1 MDRILEI
8 GDYQIELMDED
19 LVPVTKSVYDVQD
32 PNQRKSHFT
41 KSIILPSSRVN
52 NQVFSGYFDASM
64 FISSNVQFD
73 PFYNPTKKVKAT
85 YYEDSLPVITGYCQL
100 VNINKTKE
108 LIEYELIIYGENAD
122 FFKTIEGRKLSDLDL
137 SEFDHDYTKSEIID
151 SWTASSGYVYPQ
163 VKNGKQTDY
172 FNFSTNSYVKDYW
185 KVMDYDLW
193 FYVKTL
199 WDKIWLSA
207 GFKYY
212 SDFINTDAFKKLIYK
227 GNSDG
232 MRKTDTEIVDS
243 LISYDLSATS
253 YLTYTPN
260 GTTANTFA
268 NNVIIFPNLL
278 QDNLPQY
285 NVTTGIINLNRT
297 ANYDLDITL
306 NILFKNTTGS
316 TMPRGT
322 RFIASISLVT
332 STNQILYF
340 PIQPT
345 LTSTLANNNEV
356 SIAYILKKENYRL
369 LTGVDY
375 KFAYFNGG
383 ADIPQVV
390 GRSVFTTNVEIK
402 FVSSRFDLFLNKDY
416 TIAETISV
424 NSLLSSEMTQKDFV
438 MGLVK
443 MFNLYIEPYYF
454 RNNDPNSGGYL
465 TYLIEPR
472 DDYYTSEIIDWTYK
486 IDYNKEFTVKP
497 IGGAKEKFYKFT
509 YDLDKD
515 YYNNLYNQRTGRVFG
530 DVTIDV
536 QNDFLQGTKEVKI
549 PFSLMVVATNS
560 KPEHEQFRPLAT
572 DVKDEENK
580 GVRNDKSKPKIMYY
594 NGLITADTWEFGDD
608 ETGTNSTSRTTYPSI
623 SNFDNI
629 NDPDN
634 DLCFRTPQEVYF
646 TNPNGEIKVSNQG
659 LYNKYHKKGLEE
671 VNNKNSKMLECYVNL
686 TPFDVHNLS
695 LRPIYEIDGNHY
707 RLYEMS
713 DYNGKET
720 TKCTFLKLTPI
731 DAVAKSNG
739 TTRGGR
745 GSGAWGVNPD
755 LYHETGN
762 LNDRVKGGDLV
773 LRSNVLT
780 GGGVTYIP
788 PDKDNLVMLQYR
800 TINTS
805 TDLILTGGE
814 GSPLFIIVDTTTGS
828 VDITMPIESL
838 NAGKSYYIVKTSAL
852 NNLVIK
858 YSDDTTFETI
868 TAATT
873 SEYILTDTD
882 IIKIR

>member
-8 GDYQIELMDED
+8 GEYQIELMDED

-122 FFKTIEGRKLSDLDL
+122 FFKSIEGRKLSDLDM
-137 SEFDHDYTKSEIID
+137 SEFDHVYTQSQIAS
-151 SWTASSGYVYPQ
+151 SWSNASGYVYPQ
-163 VKNGKQTDY
+163 VKNGRQTDVIV
-172 FNFSTNSYVKDYW
+172 NTIQIADYW
-185 KVMDYDLW
+185 KVSDYDLW
-193 FYVKTL
+193 FFVKTL
-199 WDKIWLSA
+199 WDKIWEEA
-207 GFKYY
+207 GFRYY
-212 SDFINTDAFKKLIYK
+212 SEFINTDAFKKLVYK
-227 GNSDG
+227 GNSNG
-232 MRKTDTEIVDS
+232 MVRTDTEISNS
-243 LISYDLSATS
+243 LCAYSITTS
-253 YLTYTPN
+253 GLFPFNTNGSTFNLYT
-260 GTTANTFA
+260 
-268 NNVIIFPNLL
+268 NNDIIFDVVE
-278 QDNLPQY
+278 QDGLSQY
-285 NVTTGIINLNRT
+285 DDTTGILNVDITADYDIVLNLNPVLK
-297 ANYDLDITL
+297 NVSGGTL
-306 NILFKNTTGS
+306 PSGS
-316 TMPRGT
+316 V
-322 RFIASISLVT
+322 FSFSVLLVT
-332 STNQILYF
+332 TSNVIAGVITHEHV
-340 PIQPT
+340 
-345 LTSTLANNNEV
+345 LTSSLANNASIQINVQNEKIGQLLTSATNYKWVVKNQSGGTEV
-356 SIAYILKKENYRL
+356 SIDN
-369 LTGVDY
+369 
-375 KFAYFNGG
+375 
-383 ADIPQVV
+383 
-390 GRSVFTTNVEIK
+390 
-402 FVSSRFDLFLNKDY
+402 SRFDIFLTKDY
-416 TIAETISV
+416 GLGDTINV

-438 MGLVK
+438 MGLIK
-443 MFNLYIEPYYF
+443 MFNMYIEPYYF
-454 RNNDPNSGGYL
+454 KANDPNSGGYL

-472 DDYYTSEIIDWTYK
+472 DNYYTSEIIDWTYK
-486 IDYNKEFTVKP
+486 IDYNKEFTVMP
-497 IGGAKEKFYKFT
+497 IGGAKEKFFKFT

-515 YYNNLYNQRTGRVFG
+515 YYNNLYNQRNGRVFG
-530 DVTIDV
+530 DVNVDV
-536 QNDFLQGTKEVKI
+536 QNDFLQGTKDVKI
-549 PFSLMVVATNS
+549 PFSLMVVAKNS
-560 KPEHEQFRPLAT
+560 DPKQGQYRPLAT
-572 DVKDEENK
+572 DLKDDVNK
-580 GVRNDKSKPKIMYY
+580 GFRNDKSKPKIMYY
-594 NGLITADTWEFGDD
+594 NGLLTGDAWDFGDD
-608 ETGTNSTSRTTYPSI
+608 GVGTNRTTRLTYPSL
-623 SNFDNI
+623 STFDNTT
-629 NDPDN
+629 DPDN
-634 DLCFRTPQEVYF
+634 DLCFATPQEVFY
-646 TNPNGEIKVSNQG
+646 TNENGQVVVCNQG

-745 GSGAWGVNPD
+745 GTGAWGVNPD

-800 TINTS
+800 TINTT

-814 GSPLFIIVDTTTGS
+814 GSPLFIIVDTSTGD

>member
-85 YYEDSLPVITGYCQL
+85 YYEDSLPVITGYAQL

-122 FFKTIEGRKLSDLDL
+122 FFKSIEGRKMSDLDM
-137 SEFDHDYTKSEIID
+137 SIYDHVYSQSVIAS
-151 SWTASSGYVYPQ
+151 SWTNTSGYVYPQ
-163 VKNGKQTDY
+163 VKNGRQTDVII
-172 FNFSTNSYVKDYW
+172 NTIQVKDYW
-185 KVMDYDLW
+185 KVADFDLW
-193 FYVKTL
+193 FFVKTL
-199 WDKIWLSA
+199 WDKIWSEA
-207 GFKYY
+207 GFRYY
-212 SDFINTDAFKKLIYK
+212 SNFIDSDAFKKLIFK
-227 GNSDG
+227 GNSNG
-232 MRKTDTEIVDS
+232 MIKSDTEIENA
-243 LISYDLSATS
+243 LISCDLATS
-253 YLTYTPN
+253 GLFGFTSNRQVNNLYT
-260 GTTANTFA
+260 
-268 NNVIIFPNLL
+268 NNAIIFTNEL
-278 QDNLPQY
+278 QDNLNQY
-285 NVTTGIINLNRT
+285 DNTTGIIEFDFT
-297 ANYDLDITL
+297 SNYDV
-306 NILFKNTTGS
+306 NIVFNVVFKNVSGS
-316 TMPRGT
+316 TIPANSNLLLNCYIVNSTNYAMKFQLSYTTTSSISNG
-322 RFIASISLVT
+322 ASISVAFLREEIGYRFESGVFYKFVYENLGAEWRSGGLPVT
-332 STNQILYF
+332 TQGL
-340 PIQPT
+340 
-345 LTSTLANNNEV
+345 EV
-356 SIAYILKKENYRL
+356 SFD
-369 LTGVDY
+369 GC
-375 KFAYFNGG
+375 
-383 ADIPQVV
+383 
-390 GRSVFTTNVEIK
+390 
-402 FVSSRFDLFLNKDY
+402 RFDIKLNKNYYIGDDV
-416 TIAETISV
+416 SV
-424 NSLLSSEMTQKDFV
+424 NGLLSTELTQKDFV

-443 MFNLYIEPYYF
+443 MFNMYIEPYYF
-454 RNNDPNSGGYL
+454 KANDPNSGGYL

-472 DDYYTSEIIDWTYK
+472 DNYYTSEIIDWTYK
-486 IDYNKEFTVKP
+486 IDYNKDFTIKP
-497 IGGAKEKFYKFT
+497 IGGAKEKFFKYT

-549 PFSLMVVATNS
+549 PFSLMIVAKNS
-560 KPEHEQFRPLAT
+560 DPLSGQFRPLAT
-572 DVKDEENK
+572 DVKDDEIL

-594 NGLITADTWEFGDD
+594 NGLITGDVWDFGDD
-608 ETGTNSTSRTTYPSI
+608 DVGTNRTARLTYPSI

-629 NDPDN
+629 TDPDN
-634 DLCFRTPQEVYF
+634 DLCFATPEEVYF
-646 TNPNGEIKVSNQG
+646 TNPNGQVVLSNQG
-659 LYNKYHKKGLEE
+659 LYNKYHKRGLEE

-762 LNDRVKGGDLV
+762 LNDRVRGGELIQQ
-773 LRSNVLT
+773 RNVLS

-788 PDKDNLVMLQYR
+788 PDKDGLVMLQYR

-805 TDLILTGGE
+805 NDLILTGGE

-838 NAGKSYYIVKTSAL
+838 NIGKSYYIVKTSAL

>member
-8 GDYQIELMDED
+8 GEYQIELMDED

-122 FFKTIEGRKLSDLDL
+122 FFKSIEGRKMSDLDM
-137 SEFDHDYTKSEIID
+137 SAYDHVYTRTAIRN
-151 SWTASSGYVYPQ
+151 SWTNASGYVYPQ
-163 VKNGKQTDY
+163 IKNGRQTDVMTS
-172 FNFSTNSYVKDYW
+172 NGQLQDYW
-185 KVMDYDLW
+185 KVGDFDLW
-193 FYVKTL
+193 FFVKTL
-199 WDKIWLSA
+199 WDKIWLDA
-207 GFKYY
+207 GFRYF
-212 SDFINTDAFKKLIYK
+212 SNFINTDTFKKLIYK
-227 GNSDG
+227 GESSG
-232 MRKTDTEIVDS
+232 MIRTETDIELS
-243 LISYDLSATS
+243 RISYDISTS
-253 YLTYTPN
+253 GLFAKDSNARGLYLY
-260 GTTANTFA
+260 
-268 NNVIIFPNLL
+268 NNKAIIFNTVLK
-278 QDNLPQY
+278 DTTIPQY
-285 NVTTGIINLNRT
+285 NTTTGALTLNTTNDYDISTTLQPVFRNSSGSTIPSGFKIIYNVYLIDDLGNFIAVFNQHYIFTSSLAVGASRQVAVVTTIVNKRLDATRSYKFCMANVTTG
-297 ANYDLDITL
+297 
-306 NILFKNTTGS
+306 
-316 TMPRGT
+316 
-322 RFIASISLVT
+322 
-332 STNQILYF
+332 
-340 PIQPT
+340 
-345 LTSTLANNNEV
+345 
-356 SIAYILKKENYRL
+356 
-369 LTGVDY
+369 
-375 KFAYFNGG
+375 
-383 ADIPQVV
+383 
-390 GRSVFTTNVEIK
+390 VEIAIDD
-402 FVSSRFDLFLNKDY
+402 SRFDIYLNKDY
-416 TIAETISV
+416 GAGDIVNV
-424 NSLLSSEMTQKDFV
+424 NSLLSTEMTQKDFV

-443 MFNLYIEPYYF
+443 MFNMYIEPYYF
-454 RNNDPNSGGYL
+454 KANDPNSGGYL

-515 YYNNLYNQRTGRVFG
+515 YHNNLYNQRTGRTFG
-530 DVTIDV
+530 DVTIDI

-549 PFSLMVVATNS
+549 PFSLMVLASNFKAVDQQA
-560 KPEHEQFRPLAT
+560 RPLPT
-572 DVKDEENK
+572 DLQNDVSQ
-580 GVRNDKSKPKIMYY
+580 GIRNDKSKPKILFY
-594 NGLITADTWEFGDD
+594 NGATTSDVWYFGDTQSG
-608 ETGTNSTSRTTYPSI
+608 TGGFTTELQYPAASTYDTLTS
-623 SNFDNI
+623 
-629 NDPDN
+629 PDY
-634 DLCFRTPQEVYF
+634 DLCFDTPQELYYTF
-646 TNPNGEIKVSNQG
+646 PNGTINVTNQG
-659 LYNKYHKKGLEE
+659 LYNKFYKRGLEE

-720 TKCTFLKLTPI
+720 TKCTFLKLTPV
-731 DAVAKSNG
+731 DAVAKTSS

-745 GSGAWGVNPD
+745 GSGDWGTNPNLWKD
-755 LYHETGN
+755 TGN
-762 LNDRVKGGDLV
+762 IKDVVKGGDLV
-773 LRSNVLT
+773 RQTNVLT

-788 PDKDNLVMLQYR
+788 PDKDNLLMLQYR
-800 TINTS
+800 TINTT

-814 GSPLFIIVDTTTGS
+814 GSPLFIIVDTSTGN
-828 VDITMPIESL
+828 VDITMPIETL
-838 NAGKSYYIVKTSAL
+838 NIGKSYYIVKTSAL

-873 SEYILTDTD
+873 SEYILTDSD

>member
-8 GDYQIELMDED
+8 GEYQIELMDED

-122 FFKTIEGRKLSDLDL
+122 FFKSIEGRKMSDLDM
-137 SEFDHDYTKSEIID
+137 SAYDHVYTKAVIES

-163 VKNGKQTDY
+163 VKNGRQTDVIV
-172 FNFSTNSYVKDYW
+172 NTIQVKDYW
-185 KVMDYDLW
+185 KVSDYDLW
-193 FYVKTL
+193 FFVKTL
-199 WDKIWLSA
+199 WDKIWEEA
-207 GFKYY
+207 GFRYY
-212 SDFINTDAFKKLIYK
+212 SNFINTDAFKKLVYK
-227 GNSDG
+227 GNSNG
-232 MRKTDTEIVDS
+232 MIKSDTEIENA
-243 LISYDLSATS
+243 LISCDLASSGLKGFTS
-253 YLTYTPN
+253 NRQISNLYTN
-260 GTTANTFA
+260 NTIVFT
-268 NNVIIFPNLL
+268 NEL
-278 QDNLPQY
+278 QDNLNQY
-285 NVTTGIINLNRT
+285 NNTTGIINFDFT
-297 ANYDLDITL
+297 SNYDV
-306 NILFKNTTGS
+306 NIEFNIVFKNVSGS
-316 TMPRGT
+316 TIPANSNLLLNCY
-322 RFIASISLVT
+322 IVT
-332 STNQILYF
+332 STNYKARFVLYYTTSSQILNG
-340 PIQPT
+340 
-345 LTSTLANNNEV
+345 A
-356 SIAYILKKENYRL
+356 SISVAFLREEIGYRFES
-369 LTGVDY
+369 GVDY
-375 KFAYFNGG
+375 KFVYENLGAEWRSGG
-383 ADIPQVV
+383 VP
-390 GRSVFTTNVEIK
+390 
-402 FVSSRFDLFLNKDY
+402 VSTQGLEVSFDFSRFDIKLNKDY
-416 TIAETISV
+416 YLGDDV
-424 NSLLSSEMTQKDFV
+424 NVSGLLSPELTQKDFV

-443 MFNLYIEPYYF
+443 MFNMYIEPYYF
-454 RNNDPNSGGYL
+454 KANDPNSGGYL

-472 DDYYTSEIIDWTYK
+472 DNYYTTEIIDWTYK
-486 IDYNKEFTVKP
+486 IDYNKEFIIKP

-549 PFSLMVVATNS
+549 PFSLMVVAKNS
-560 KPEHEQFRPLAT
+560 DPNSGQYRALAT
-572 DVKDEENK
+572 DVKDDEIL

-594 NGLITADTWEFGDD
+594 NGLITGDVWDFGDN
-608 ETGTNSTSRTTYPSI
+608 EIGTNRTAELTYPSL
-623 SNFDNI
+623 SNFDNLT
-629 NDPDN
+629 DPDN
-634 DLCFRTPQEVYF
+634 DLCFATPEEVYF
-646 TNPNGEIKVSNQG
+646 TNPNGQVIVSNQG
-659 LYNKYHKKGLEE
+659 LYNKYHKRGLEE

-720 TKCTFLKLTPI
+720 TKCTFLKLTPV

-762 LNDRVKGGDLV
+762 LNDRVRGAELSQM
-773 LRSNVLT
+773 RNVLT
-780 GGGVTYIP
+780 GGGVTYLP

-800 TINTS
+800 YITTTTN
-805 TDLILTGGE
+805 LILTGGE
-814 GSPLFIIVDTTTGS
+814 GSPIYLFADTTAGNLT
-828 VDITMPIESL
+828 ITMPDPDL
-838 NAGKSYYIVKTSAL
+838 NTGKLYIVKHINTSHKVII
-852 NNLVIK
+852 NNFDGTL
-858 YSDDTTFETI
+858 FEEFSGNKTH
-868 TAATT
+868 
-873 SEYILTDTD
+873 EYLMDGGI